1 MALGL
6 SIFHAFPHHVSI
18 HQARLCA
25 MTCAG
30 IDVSKQH
37 LDLAVRFESGEGQPE
52 EVQTDRF
59 ANNSDGIG
67 RLEEKLQEI
76 SPERV
81 VLEATGG
88 YERPVAAAL
97 AAEGLPV
104 AVVNPRQTR
113 DFARATGRLAKT
125 DEIDAGVLALFGE
138 RIRPEVRPVASA
150 DQEAFAALVA
160 RRRQLRKMKAAEEN
174 RLQTAPSDAVRSDIK
189 EHLAFLEN
197 RLAET
202 DEQIEEA
209 VEESPMWREEEEL
222 LCSVPGVG
230 QTTAHV
236 LLAELPE
243 LGEANRQE
251 IAKLVGVAPLNA
263 DSGQHQGKRTTWGGR
278 ASVRSALY
286 MATLA
291 ATRHNR
297 RIQDFYQRL
306 LDRGKAK
313 KKALVACMRKLL
325 VILNT
330 MIKNGTYWNPD
341 LHSASA

>member
-1 MALGL
+1 
-6 SIFHAFPHHVSI
+6 
-18 HQARLCA
+18 
-25 MTCAG
+25 MTCIG
-30 IDVSKQH
+30 IDVSKRH
-37 LDLAVRFESGEGQPE
+37 LDVAIRREADGRKAEEAIRFVNAAEGIE
-52 EVQTDRF
+52 ELTDR
-59 ANNSDGIG
+59 
-67 RLEEKLQEI
+67 LQNVDPDRI
-76 SPERV
+76 

-97 AAEGLPV
+97 AAAGLPV
-104 AVVNPRQTR
+104 AIVNPRQTR

-125 DEIDAGVLALFGE
+125 DEIDAGVLALFAE
-138 RIRPEVRPVASA
+138 RIRPEVRPVASV

-160 RRRQLRKMKAAEEN
+160 RRRQLREMKTAEEN
-174 RLQTAPSDAVRSDIK
+174 RLQTAPSDAVRRDIE
-189 EHLAFLEN
+189 EHLSFLER

-202 DEQIEEA
+202 EEQIDEA
-209 VEESPMWREEEEL
+209 VEESPMWQEEEEL

-263 DSGQHQGKRTTWGGR
+263 DSGQRRGQRTTWGGR

-286 MATLA
+286 MATLV

-297 RIQDFYQRL
+297 HIRDFYQRL
-306 LDRGKAK
+306 IGRGKAK

-330 MIKNGTYWNPD
+330 MVKNGTPWNPD

>member
-1 MALGL
+1 
-6 SIFHAFPHHVSI
+6 
-18 HQARLCA
+18 
-25 MTCAG
+25 MTCVG
-30 IDVSKQH
+30 IDVSKKH
-37 LDLAVRFESGEGQPE
+37 LDVAVCHESADGRTDEDIREVGRFTNEASGIESL
-52 EVQTDRF
+52 TDRLQ
-59 ANNSDGIG
+59 G
-67 RLEEKLQEI
+67 LEPKRI
-76 SPERV
+76 

-97 AAEGLPV
+97 AAAGLPV

-125 DEIDAGVLALFGE
+125 DEIDARVLAFFGE
-138 RIRPEVRPVASA
+138 RIRPEVRPVASS

-160 RRRQLRKMKAAEEN
+160 RRRQLQEMKTAEEN
-174 RLQTAPSDAVRSDIK
+174 RLPTAPSDAVRRDIE
-189 EHLAFLEN
+189 EHLSFLED

-202 DEQIEEA
+202 EQQIEEA
-209 VEESPMWREEEEL
+209 VEESPMWQEEEQL

-230 QTTAHV
+230 QATAHV

-263 DSGQHQGKRTTWGGR
+263 DSGQRRGQRTTWGGR

-286 MATLA
+286 MATLV
-291 ATRHNR
+291 ATRHNK
-297 RIQDFYQRL
+297 RIQHFYQRL

-330 MIKNGTYWNPD
+330 MVKNRTPWNPD
-341 LHSASA
+341 LHSVSA

>member
-1 MALGL
+1 M
-6 SIFHAFPHHVSI
+6 ICV
-18 HQARLCA
+18 
-25 MTCAG
+25 G
-30 IDVSKQH
+30 IDVSKSQ
-37 LDLAVRFESGEGQPE
+37 LDVVVRREVDGQESDDESDDREAACYANSADGIERL
-52 EVQTDRF
+52 TDRL
-59 ANNSDGIG
+59 G
-67 RLEEKLQEI
+67 EI
-76 SPERV
+76 DPDRI

-97 AAEGLPV
+97 AAAGLPV

-160 RRRQLRKMKAAEEN
+160 RRRQLREMKTAEEN
-174 RLQTAPSDAVRSDIK
+174 RLQTAPSNAVRSDIE
-189 EHLAFLEN
+189 EHLAFLET
-197 RLAET
+197 RLAEA
-202 DEQIEEA
+202 ERQIEEA
-209 VEESPMWREEEEL
+209 VEKSPMWKEEEEL
-222 LCSVPGVG
+222 LCSVPGIG

-263 DSGQHQGKRTTWGGR
+263 DSGQRRGQRTTWGGR
-278 ASVRSALY
+278 ASVRKALY
-286 MATLA
+286 MATLV
-291 ATRHNR
+291 ATRHNE
-297 RIQDFYQRL
+297 RIRDFYQRL
-306 LDRGKAK
+306 LSRGKAK

-330 MIKNGTYWNPD
+330 MVKNGTAWNPD

>member
-1 MALGL
+1 
-6 SIFHAFPHHVSI
+6 
-18 HQARLCA
+18 
-25 MTCAG
+25 MTCVG
-30 IDVSKQH
+30 IDVSKSQ
-37 LDLAVRFESGEGQPE
+37 LDVVVRRESDDRDPEGAVRFANAAEGIE
-52 EVQTDRF
+52 KLTDR
-59 ANNSDGIG
+59 
-67 RLEEKLQEI
+67 LQRI
-76 SPERV
+76 DPDRV

-97 AAEGLPV
+97 AAAGLPV

-125 DEIDAGVLALFGE
+125 DEIDAGVLALFAE
-138 RIRPEVRPVASA
+138 RIRPEVRPVASS

-160 RRRQLRKMKAAEEN
+160 RRRQLREMKTAEEN
-174 RLQTAPSDAVRSDIK
+174 RLQTAPSDAVRSDIE
-189 EHLAFLEN
+189 EHLSFLEN
-197 RLAET
+197 RLAEA
-202 DEQIEEA
+202 ERQIEEA

-230 QTTAHV
+230 KTTARV

-263 DSGQHQGKRTTWGGR
+263 DSGQRRGRRRTWGGR
-278 ASVRSALY
+278 ASVRRALY
-286 MATLA
+286 MATLV

-297 RIQDFYQRL
+297 RIRDFYQRL
-306 LDRGKAK
+306 LSRGKAK

-330 MIKNGTYWNPD
+330 MVKNGTPWNPD

>member
-1 MALGL
+1 
-6 SIFHAFPHHVSI
+6 
-18 HQARLCA
+18 
-25 MTCAG
+25 MTCVG
-30 IDVSKQH
+30 IDVSKEK
-37 LDLAVRFESGEGQPE
+37 LDVVVRREPGDQESSDREAACFANAAAGIE
-52 EVQTDRF
+52 ELTDR
-59 ANNSDGIG
+59 
-67 RLEEKLQEI
+67 LQKLDPDRI
-76 SPERV
+76 

-97 AAEGLPV
+97 AAAGLPV

-160 RRRQLRKMKAAEEN
+160 RRRQLREMKTAEEN
-174 RLQTAPSDAVRSDIK
+174 RLQTAPSDAVRSDIE
-189 EHLAFLEN
+189 EHLAFLER

-202 DEQIEEA
+202 ERQIEEA

-222 LCSVPGVG
+222 LCSVPGIG

-236 LLAELPE
+236 ILAELPE

-263 DSGQHQGKRTTWGGR
+263 DSGQRRGQRTTWGGR

-286 MATLA
+286 MATLV

-297 RIQDFYQRL
+297 RIRDFYQRL

-330 MIKNGTYWNPD
+330 MVKNGTHWNPD

>member
-1 MALGL
+1 M
-6 SIFHAFPHHVSI
+6 ICV
-18 HQARLCA
+18 
-25 MTCAG
+25 G
-30 IDVSKQH
+30 IDVSKSQ
-37 LDLAVRFESGEGQPE
+37 LDVVVHREVDGQE
-52 EVQTDRF
+52 TDDREAACYANSADGIERLTDR
-59 ANNSDGIG
+59 
-67 RLEEKLQEI
+67 LQEI
-76 SPERV
+76 DPDRI

-97 AAEGLPV
+97 AAAGLPV

-160 RRRQLRKMKAAEEN
+160 RRRQLREMKTAEQN
-174 RLQTAPSDAVRSDIK
+174 RLQTAPSDAVRRDIE
-189 EHLAFLEN
+189 EHLSFLER

-202 DEQIEEA
+202 EEQIEEA
-209 VEESPMWREEEEL
+209 VEKSPMWKEEEEL

-230 QTTAHV
+230 EKTAHV

-243 LGEANRQE
+243 LGDANRQE

-263 DSGQHQGKRTTWGGR
+263 DSGQRRGQRRTWGGR
-278 ASVRSALY
+278 ASVRKALY
-286 MATLA
+286 MATLV
-291 ATRHNR
+291 ATRHNE

-306 LDRGKAK
+306 LNRGKAK

-330 MIKNGTYWNPD
+330 MVKNGTAWNPD
-341 LHSASA
+341 LHSAST

>member
-1 MALGL
+1 
-6 SIFHAFPHHVSI
+6 
-18 HQARLCA
+18 
-25 MTCAG
+25 MTCVG
-30 IDVSKQH
+30 IDVSKSH
-37 LDLAVRFESGEGQPE
+37 LDVVVRRESGDRESGDRE
-52 EVQTDRF
+52 AGEAARF
-59 ANNSDGIG
+59 ANAAGGIDELIG
-67 RLEEKLQEI
+67 RLQKI
-76 SPERV
+76 DPDRV

-97 AAEGLPV
+97 AAAGLPV

-125 DEIDAGVLALFGE
+125 DEIDASVLALFGE

-160 RRRQLRKMKAAEEN
+160 RRRQLREMKTAEQN
-174 RLQTAPSDAVRSDIK
+174 RLQTAPSDAVRSDIE

-197 RLAET
+197 RLAEA
-202 DEQIEEA
+202 ERQIEEA

-230 QTTAHV
+230 QKTAHV

-263 DSGQHQGKRTTWGGR
+263 DSGQRRGKRTTWGGR
-278 ASVRSALY
+278 ASVRRALY
-286 MATLA
+286 MATLV

-297 RIQDFYQRL
+297 RIRDFYERL
-306 LDRGKAK
+306 IDRGKAK

-330 MIKNGTYWNPD
+330 MVKNGTPWNPD